1 MQKCKSFLK
10 ESITFIR
17 YTDRTQSTAINP
29 IAYLPQPYSNNPIQP
44 PQEKTP
50 ESLPDIT
57 IVIPNNLK
65 GKRSQSNNN
74 NSSKSIT
81 FKSKTESDI
90 ESMYNVTYVDSKVI
104 STSFSVPPAPS
115 NDGYEEKH
123 RSETLEMGRKY
134 FQKYKYRLYLSLS
147 IFSIFLVIGR
157 KYNLLLS
164 HQSCSLKMP
173 DYQMKL

>member
-74 NSSKSIT
+74 NSSESTT

-90 ESMYNVTYVDSKVI
+90 ESMYNVTYVDSKII

-147 IFSIFLVIGR
+147 LYFFYFSSDR
-157 KYNLLLS
+157 KEV
-164 HQSCSLKMP
+164 
-173 DYQMKL
+173 

>member
-1 MQKCKSFLK
+1 MEKCKSFLK

-81 FKSKTESDI
+81 FKSKTESDV
-90 ESMYNVTYVDSKVI
+90 ESMYNVTYIDSKVI
-104 STSFSVPPAPS
+104 STKIDYIPPAPPYDYGS
-115 NDGYEEKH
+115 TYTL
-123 RSETLEMGRKY
+123 STLETGMKIY
-134 FQKYKYRLYLSLS
+134 YAYKD
-147 IFSIFLVIGR
+147 
-157 KYNLLLS
+157 K
-164 HQSCSLKMP
+164 
-173 DYQMKL
+173 